1 MSQCQLL
8 FKKLRYSMEPP
19 IALKSLLQLENFKH
33 FTQEFQASEKM
44 QIADTK
50 TSETNFLMLS
60 KLAKMNKLRLIEKL
74 KLLVKIMNNSM
85 LILVNNVQE
94 YR

>member
-1 MSQCQLL
+1 
-8 FKKLRYSMEPP
+8 MEPP

>member
-1 MSQCQLL
+1 
-8 FKKLRYSMEPP
+8 MEPP

-33 FTQEFQASEKM
+33 FTQEFQALEKM